1 MIEIRKS
8 RNTRIQPI
16 PVSPHVRDWVMQ
28 SPHPT
33 VNDSSPSL
41 EPLAPPPDPPEPPLP
56 PIQEGDGSDATLI
69 PYQPIKAR
77 LSSSTEGSTTATALQ
92 RRSHLDSLK
101 NASST
106 LAEFEHFLQVPNKG
120 KVTAF
125 DPLRGLFLTIHDDT
139 ISLVEVIRFS
149 LQRIREDTMDE
160 NILQERVTFWR
171 RLLHRLN
178 FSVAGIENQ
187 LRALSHF
194 VEDSEITSLD
204 SSKRAE
210 LPSQRLANET
220 REALRDCV
228 ALLDKC
234 SSSLLSEMQIV
245 DSRRSIVE
253 AESISKLTELA
264 FVFIP
269 LSFVASLFSMQI
281 HELDGGVPLYKFVL
295 VAIGFVLVAYAVRLS
310 IRSSRL
316 IDYRT
321 DVMHRIRKDSN
332 IQANHAIS
340 TQAFVIWS
348 GNALGKTMA
357 KTFGAHGPVLS
368 LLGHI
373 APLILILGI
382 IAAIVSP
389 IVVLWLRNINQG
401 FSAVITVLM
410 LLLDVVL
417 LFPLML
423 EDSGTFGFSP
433 KKIIREIRS
442 NLDASRMLSKRADKL
457 RKQTAGVDPESQPV
471 DSIDGSDMDIRKRR
485 SSPSATS
492 SSAI

>member
-1 MIEIRKS
+1 
-8 RNTRIQPI
+8 
-16 PVSPHVRDWVMQ
+16 MQ
-28 SPHPT
+28 SPQST
-33 VNDSSPSL
+33 IQDASPSL
-41 EPLAPPPDPPEPPLP
+41 EPPAPPPDVPEPPLS
-56 PIQEGDGSDATLI
+56 PIREVDGSNATLV

-77 LSSSTEGSTTATALQ
+77 LSSSIEGSTTATALQ

-106 LAEFEHFLQVPNKG
+106 LAEFEHFLHLPSKG
-120 KVTAF
+120 KGTTF

-139 ISLVEVIRFS
+139 VSLVEVIRFS

-178 FSVAGIENQ
+178 FSVAGIEQ
-187 LRALSHF
+187 RLRALSHF
-194 VEDSEITSLD
+194 VVESEITLLESGH
-204 SSKRAE
+204 RAE
-210 LPSQRLANET
+210 LPSQRLANDT

-321 DVMHRIRKDSN
+321 KVLHRIRKDSN

-340 TQAFVIWS
+340 TQAFVVWS
-348 GNALGKTMA
+348 CHGLEKIMA
-357 KTFGAHGPVLS
+357 KAFGAHGPVLS
-368 LLGHI
+368 FVGHV
-373 APLILILGI
+373 APLILVLGI
-382 IAAIVSP
+382 IAAMVSP
-389 IVVLWLRNINQG
+389 IVVLWLRGINKG

-410 LLLDVVL
+410 LLLDMVL
-417 LFPLML
+417 LSPLML
-423 EDSGTFGFSP
+423 EGSGTFGLSP
-433 KKIIREIRS
+433 KKILREIRS
-442 NLDASRMLSKRADKL
+442 NLDASRLLRKRADQL

-471 DSIDGSDMDIRKRR
+471 DSFDGSDMDIRKRR
-485 SSPSATS
+485 SSPSAAS
-492 SSAI
+492 SSEA